1 MAVQVV
7 VLYRPHVLPLDK
19 VGHPVAHP
27 ARDVGDHGAVP
38 GLQAVER
45 ARHGGVASHQPSVVA
60 WPSAVVHGEG
70 LVAGA
75 LVEGAQQRHFGRDRD
90 GHVVLDGVEGSED
103 EVEDADGVTE
113 AFRELL
119 DDDGE
124 AVFLVGWGWLVGSLV
139 VTGDAT
145 ERVEERERCERS
157 NERVERRL
165 APLCSLPLSIDRG
178 RKTFSVHSPR
188 SAPKS
193 PSTTANKRTFS
204 RPC

>member
-1 MAVQVV
+1 MLFSFDLRARTKNNLHLLTTHVSQPHADEPGHVVAVQVV
-7 VLYRPHVLPLDK
+7 ILYRPHVLPLDK

-45 ARHGGVASHQPSVVA
+45 ARYGGVASHQPSVVA

-103 EVEDADGVTE
+103 EVEDADGVAE

-124 AVFLVGWGWLVGSLV
+124 AVFLVGWGWLVGWFV
-139 VTGDAT
+139 GGHG
-145 ERVEERERCERS
+145 
-157 NERVERRL
+157 
-165 APLCSLPLSIDRG
+165 G
-178 RKTFSVHSPR
+178 RDGES
-188 SAPKS
+188 
-193 PSTTANKRTFS
+193 
-204 RPC
+204 